1 MEKTKTVDL
10 WQENIRN
17 IREKPYLNNLQSCS
31 PSNWCGP
38 PVPANLK
45 ASVINFLRNSSSVKS
60 PRGAAIRSQRLTIAS
75 MPAAFATTSVTS
87 VHQDVVWLCAS
98 NLGVQPKKIWGD
110 HIQRERT
117 KTPFQILCAMIR
129 SCCKHQKLVW
139 KPSILMHTLIS
150 AEPELLWTPKAINL
164 QTLLAPE
171 LNHSEFQAVAA
182 CPRQQEPPQ
191 ESDWRFKNDTQVPL
205 RN

>member
-1 MEKTKTVDL
+1 M
-10 WQENIRN
+10 IRKYKKHK
-17 IREKPYLNNLQSCS
+17 RETIFEYLQSCS

-98 NLGVQPKKIWGD
+98 NLGVQPQKFGEITFKEKEPKHPSKSFVQWFD
-110 HIQRERT
+110 LAVST
-117 KTPFQILCAMIR
+117 KNLCGNLAYSCILSSLQNQNCFEL
-129 SCCKHQKLVW
+129 QKL
-139 KPSILMHTLIS
+139 
-150 AEPELLWTPKAINL
+150 
-164 QTLLAPE
+164 
-171 LNHSEFQAVAA
+171 
-182 CPRQQEPPQ
+182 
-191 ESDWRFKNDTQVPL
+191 
-205 RN
+205 